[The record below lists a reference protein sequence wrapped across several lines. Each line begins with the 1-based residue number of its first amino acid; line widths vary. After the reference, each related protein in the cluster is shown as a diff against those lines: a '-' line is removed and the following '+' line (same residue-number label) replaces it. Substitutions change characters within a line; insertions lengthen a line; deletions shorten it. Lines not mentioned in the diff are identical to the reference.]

1 MKVDVILQNSMI
13 RLNLMHKTFVRTK
26 NGWHLIDSP
35 VKQYENAFAAQYSF
49 HSIVQYVQSVR
60 NS

>member
-1 MKVDVILQNSMI
+1 MI

-49 HSIVQYVQSVR
+49 RSIVQYVQSVR